1 MDEANAIS
9 SRVLDSLV
17 TAGLLT
23 VDQLATVGEQAASRG
38 VSPGAVLAERGLV
51 SSADVASVLE
61 HEMGVPRVDLSS
73 YAPEDAALA
82 LVPGDVARTRGV
94 LPLFDI
100 EGMLTVAIGD
110 PMDVFMLDELAAGL
124 GMELEPVLT
133 EKAAV
138 ATAIETYY
146 GGVTS
151 AAAEAE
157 TERDGDE
164 VTTQPPMT
172 ASDEMPPPPPVAEID
187 DVPMFAVS
195 DFFDEHAEHDVT
207 TPTVPVAPVAEVTP
221 EEAAP
226 LPPAETIEQMAEAEP
241 VRGSRSIDLDVLAV
255 ADSRKIAVL
264 VTEILE
270 SAVARD
276 ASMIHLLP
284 YKDDF
289 FLVFRVKGGLE
300 KVASAPL
307 SLQGALVDGL
317 KSFAKMSGVQS
328 SRPALSRVRARV
340 AEKDLVVTVSAVP
353 TIAGQ
358 RLVISLAPH
367 RPHPR
372 GLSDLGMSEAEVRAL
387 HAMVE
392 RGRGILLVCAPVA
405 AGASTTYY
413 ALMAHAASIGKT
425 VYSVER
431 SVEYEIPAVAQ
442 VMVNTASPVPAANY
456 LAAGL
461 KQDTDVVAIDGLRTV
476 EDVHLAVEAAG
487 LGKLVIATFPA
498 SDIASGVRRM
508 LDLGVEPHSLAS
520 ALTLGVAQRLVRL
533 NCPNCTVEAPSDAL
547 ARIPGVTKD
556 VANLT
561 GTGCPNCGK
570 SGFRGAVG
578 IFEVLPFTE
587 SVRARVATCSTGAEI
602 AAAADA
608 AGMRPLAASGLARVR
623 AGAVSADEL
632 DRVLRFS

>member
-1 MDEANAIS
+1 MDDTNAIS

-17 TAGLLT
+17 GAGLLT
-23 VDQLATVGEQAASRG
+23 VDQLATVSGQAATRG
-38 VSPGAVLAERGLV
+38 VSAGVVLAERGLV
-51 SSADVASVLE
+51 SAADVASVLE

-82 LVPGDVARTRGV
+82 IVPGEVARARRV

-110 PMDVFMLDELAAGL
+110 PMDVFMLDDLAADL

-133 EKAAV
+133 ETAAV
-138 ATAIETYY
+138 AAAIETYY
-146 GGVTS
+146 GAGT
-151 AAAEAE
+151 AATPEAE
-157 TERDGDE
+157 PDE
-164 VTTQPPMT
+164 AFEMPSPV
-172 ASDEMPPPPPVAEID
+172 AADELPPPPPVAEVED
-187 DVPMFAVS
+187 APLFAAS
-195 DFFDEHAEHDVT
+195 DFFDEHADEAVETPSVPIAPAAEIAPEDV
-207 TPTVPVAPVAEVTP
+207 
-221 EEAAP
+221 AP
-226 LPPAETIEQMAEAEP
+226 LPPVETIEQMAEAAP
-241 VRGSRSIDLDVLAV
+241 VSGPRSIDLDVLAV

-270 SAVARD
+270 SAVARE

-328 SRPALSRVRARV
+328 SRPALSRVRTRV
-340 AEKDLVVTVSAVP
+340 ADKDLVVTVSAVP

-367 RPHPR
+367 KPHPR
-372 GLSDLGMSEAEVRAL
+372 GLGDLGMSEAEVRAL

-520 ALTLGVAQRLVRL
+520 ALTLGVAQRLVRI

-547 ARIPGVTKD
+547 ARIPGVTAD
-556 VANLT
+556 VVNKT

-587 SVRARVATCSTGAEI
+587 PVRAKVATGSTGAEI

-608 AGMRPLAASGLARVR
+608 AGMRPLSASGLARVR